1 MAELKDNEEPIDEGS
16 ETTTINVDNKGEKL
30 NSNVTPRETNEVNQL
45 IRNDKRQREQE
56 LYEEVTDETTILGR
70 TPIDEQKRDL
80 FNCTASTMNK
90 WVVGLTGI
98 MLILIFVVA
107 YLSTAIVSMQDNR
120 LSEKEIVFYPFDEA
134 NIMLKN
140 QGYDFSAVKVYNSNM
155 IRLLNEQGKVVL
167 PKATVHGDVPAEL
180 VVRLISVE
188 EMNAMA
194 EQQQ

>member
-167 PKATVHGDVPAEL
+167 PKATVHGDVPTEL

>member
-98 MLILIFVVA
+98 MLILIFIVA